1 MVRTIVASLAVLAAA
16 AAAQAAGVTQAQVD
30 VWLASSPQIVRT
42 SEHVMGENRLRVE
55 VSGANGGYVF
65 PAEARTGVLAHGQ
78 PVMILP
84 LPSGGSGGVF
94 TTLLFTQL
102 NGRTRFVGYVPSPD
116 GHLDVVLDDGALLIR
131 TPVYGPGDANC
142 CPSKLHYER
151 ATLRGLRLVT
161 LKTWDG
167 PVRPLT
173 QR

>member
-1 MVRTIVASLAVLAAA
+1 MVRAVVASLIVFAGAGAV
-16 AAAQAAGVTQAQVD
+16 QAAGVTQAQVD
-30 VWLASSPQIVRT
+30 AWLASSPQIVRT
-42 SEHVMGENRLRVE
+42 TERVMGETRERVE

-65 PAEARTGVLAHGQ
+65 PGEARRGVLAEGQ
-78 PVMILP
+78 PVMIVL

-94 TTLLFTQL
+94 TTLLFTQRS
-102 NGRTRFVGYVPSPD
+102 GRTRFVGYVPSAG
-116 GHLDVVLDDGALLIR
+116 GHLDVTLDHGTLLIR

-167 PVRPLT
+167 PVPR
-173 QR
+173 R